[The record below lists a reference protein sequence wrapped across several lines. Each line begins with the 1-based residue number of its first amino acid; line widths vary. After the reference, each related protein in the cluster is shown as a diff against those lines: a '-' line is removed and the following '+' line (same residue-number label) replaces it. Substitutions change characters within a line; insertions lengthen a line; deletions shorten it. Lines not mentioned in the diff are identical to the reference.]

1 MSVGAHHLD
10 YSGRSLVS
18 VGAHHLD
25 YSGRSLVSVGAHHL
39 DYIMNTLCVG
49 LPLEEAKNLGYYMH
63 FREEAPDNKQT
74 QKVCVAYDCSI
85 ALTLSLCVPPSS
97 NRASHSQ

>member
-1 MSVGAHHLD
+1 MSV
-10 YSGRSLVS
+10 VS
-18 VGAHHLD
+18 
-25 YSGRSLVSVGAHHL
+25 HHL

-74 QKVCVAYDCSI
+74 QKVCVWPTDCSI
-85 ALTLSLCVPPSS
+85 ALTLTLCTSLLQQGITQSIDFLNTVEKDVP
-97 NRASHSQ
+97 RGE